1 MKEYKVIP
9 TTDLAGP
16 GQLEKCLNDLAQQ
29 GAKVVGF
36 STGIF
41 KGSAIS
47 ALHRDEPVIVPVII
61 LEREAKG
68 LAQMAGMPAPI
79 V

>member
-1 MKEYKVIP
+1 VKEYKVIP

-47 ALHRDEPVIVPVII
+47 ALHKDEPMIVPVII
-61 LEREAKG
+61 LERESDPKP
-68 LAQMAGMPAPI
+68 GMPLLM